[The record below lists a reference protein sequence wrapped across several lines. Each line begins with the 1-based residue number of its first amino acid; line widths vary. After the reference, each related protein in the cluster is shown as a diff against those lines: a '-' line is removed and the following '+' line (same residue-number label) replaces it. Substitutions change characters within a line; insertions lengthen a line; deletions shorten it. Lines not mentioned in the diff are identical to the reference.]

1 MVARTREMSKAE
13 VRARQ
18 QHAHSFLGAAKLVK
32 EFGPGDDI
40 VDVAN
45 TVGSLAVLA
54 GIAAA
59 DAISGA
65 ALGHR
70 SASQSHGDAVAL
82 LKSINGGAKLAPH
95 LARLVDSK
103 TEAQYAPALL
113 TAGRADALLTSAQ
126 RLVDGMDAF
135 IRALPSP

>member
-1 MVARTREMSKAE
+1 MTKAE

-18 QHAHSFLGAAKLVK
+18 QHAHSFLAAAKLVK
-32 EFGPGDDI
+32 DFGPDEDL

-45 TVGSLAVLA
+45 TIGSLAVLA

-59 DAISGA
+59 DAIAGA
-65 ALGHR
+65 ALGVR
-70 SASQSHGDAVAL
+70 SASQNHGDAVTL
-82 LKSINGGAKLAPH
+82 LKSVNGAAKLAPH

-103 TEAQYAPALL
+103 TEVQYAPALL
-113 TAGRADALLTSAQ
+113 TTARAESLLTAAQ

-135 IRALPSP
+135 IRALP

>member
-1 MVARTREMSKAE
+1 MTKAE
-13 VRARQ
+13 VQVRC
-18 QHAHSFLGAAKLVK
+18 QHAHSFLAAAKLVK
-32 EFGPGDDI
+32 EFGPDEDL

-45 TVGSLAVLA
+45 TIGSLAVLA

-59 DAISGA
+59 DAIAGA
-65 ALGHR
+65 ALGVR
-70 SASQSHGDAVAL
+70 SASKNHGEAVAL
-82 LKSINGGAKLAPH
+82 LKSVNGAAKFAPH

-113 TAGRADALLTSAQ
+113 TAARAESLLIAAQ

-135 IRALPSP
+135 IRALP